1 MCAGVLHESR
11 IEKEVPSPLQ
21 GTPETEG
28 RMGGG
33 VQPGLYP
40 RVSCGPGSSGEGEA
54 SKASVISNRNR
65 TPGTPHFQLIL
76 CLGILV

>member
-33 VQPGLYP
+33 
-40 RVSCGPGSSGEGEA
+40 GSSQDYIPELAVGQGAVEREKLRRHLSSA
-54 SKASVISNRNR
+54 
-65 TPGTPHFQLIL
+65 TGTGLLVPHTSS
-76 CLGILV
+76 